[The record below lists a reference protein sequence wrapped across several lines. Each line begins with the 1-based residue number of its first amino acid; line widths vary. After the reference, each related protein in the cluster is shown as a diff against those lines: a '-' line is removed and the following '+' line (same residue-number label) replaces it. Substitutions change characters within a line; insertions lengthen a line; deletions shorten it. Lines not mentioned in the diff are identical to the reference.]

1 MRRVEVDKQAER
13 TAHVRS
19 MLVGEVAELTDGS
32 YVGWVVM
39 AIEEGIVFVNDGDL
53 WPWDRLEKNTN
64 YAVRILPKGTTITIT
79 L

>member
-1 MRRVEVDKQAER
+1 MRKVEVGKRAER

-19 MLVGEVAELTDGS
+19 MLVGEVAELTEGA

-39 AIEEGIVFVNDGDL
+39 AVERGIFFLNDGDL
-53 WPWDRLEKNTN
+53 WLWDAVARNTN
-64 YAVRILPKGTTITIT
+64 HAVRILPKGTTITIT